1 MDNRFWIS
9 SRRWAPML
17 GLLVAIAVVSIELVA
32 AQRPGC
38 TAESAVEELAGW
50 LAGALSGSIHAPI
63 HGL

>member
-1 MDNRFWIS
+1 VDNHFWIA

-17 GLLVAIAVVSIELVA
+17 GLLVAISVASIELAA

-38 TAESAVEELAGW
+38 TAERAVEDFAGW